1 MEIPHFVYICV
12 NWWTVE
18 LFSALAIMINAA
30 MNSYV
35 QVFVW
40 TYDFIC
46 FLCLT
51 EELADFSKVAGP
63 LYNPTSNV

>member
-40 TYDFIC
+40 TYDFIS
-46 FLCLT
+46 LEYIPRDRLAGYRYPCLT
-51 EELADFSKVAGP
+51 F
-63 LYNPTSNV
+63 